1 MCLCVCVCVYIY
13 IYFIY
18 ISKIHKAQI
27 VRTGKLKLANY
38 KGRFLKTVLSVS
50 DRINRQEK
58 ISKDKEKLNHI
69 NKPDL
74 VVKHTTQQKQ
84 I

>member
-1 MCLCVCVCVYIY
+1 MCLCVCVYIY
-13 IYFIY
+13 IK
-18 ISKIHKAQI
+18 SKIHKAQI

-58 ISKDKEKLNHI
+58 ISKDK
-69 NKPDL
+69 D
-74 VVKHTTQQKQ
+74 TTMNFNLY
-84 I
+84 